1 MVGYPYQYGD
11 ELTQEQ
17 ANQEYQKFGLG
28 FSTAAAIFGIYK
40 LAGPAIAYA
49 ADKKP
54 PSPND
59 VCPVPA
65 PAADKEVAKEFTAGV
80 LAVLCGTA
88 VTSGAFWMGLACGAL
103 VLGAGKFFK

>member
-40 LAGPAIAYA
+40 LAGPAIVYA
-49 ADKKP
+49 ADKTKTP
-54 PSPND
+54 PSSNN
-59 VCPVPA
+59 PVPA
-65 PAADKEVAKEFTAGV
+65 APTADREVAREFTAGI

-88 VTSGAFWMGLACGAL
+88 VTSI
-103 VLGAGKFFK
+103 

>member
-17 ANQEYQKFGLG
+17 ANEEYRNFALG
-28 FSTAAAIFGIYK
+28 FSTAAFIVGIYK

-49 ADKKP
+49 ADKPKP
-54 PSPND
+54 SATD
-59 VCPVPA
+59 VCPA
-65 PAADKEVAKEFTAGV
+65 PPPGADKEIGKDFVAGV

-88 VTSGAFWMGLACGAL
+88 VTSGAFWMGLTCGAL
-103 VLGAGKFFK
+103 VLGAIKLFK